1 MLTETSPVAVIEFRV
16 SAAAS
21 TECMLTASTDTADD
35 ERIEASRACML
46 TVPLIDEGPARGRL
60 QLVAFLST
68 ENHLT
73 KVAKT
78 RRMK

>member
-1 MLTETSPVAVIEFRV
+1 MECMLTETSPVAVIEFRV

-46 TVPLIDEGPARGRL
+46 TVPLIDD
-60 QLVAFLST
+60 
-68 ENHLT
+68 
-73 KVAKT
+73 
-78 RRMK
+78 